1 MRERKY
7 NCAHRLA
14 PESCAIH
21 ENSSAKSSMHIRTK
35 ENNLLGTSSFA
46 IVLLI
51 FRPLALKCLLSLSLP
66 SQLNRQNNIEE
77 KGVVS
82 LRQNNKEKKFYA
94 KVATL

>member
-1 MRERKY
+1 
-7 NCAHRLA
+7 
-14 PESCAIH
+14 
-21 ENSSAKSSMHIRTK
+21 MHIRTK